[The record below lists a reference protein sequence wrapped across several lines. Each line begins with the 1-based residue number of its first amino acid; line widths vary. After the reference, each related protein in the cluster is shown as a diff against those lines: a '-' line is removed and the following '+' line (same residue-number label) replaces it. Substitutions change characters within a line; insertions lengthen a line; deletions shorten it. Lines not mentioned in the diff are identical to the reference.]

1 METHITARGGSA
13 GYPTRLASPYTFK
26 ASPYSSHS
34 RLLELL
40 PSVPGGGTRVL
51 DVGCGPGYLCEALR
65 DRGYA
70 VTGIE
75 RAGWGP
81 PNEASGYSLVEADL
95 EQGLPALDG
104 SFDVIVCADIL
115 EHLRDPASL
124 LRQLRARLTPG
135 GRLIASLPN
144 SGHLYFRMV
153 VLSGR
158 FPKEDKGLF
167 DQTHVHFF
175 TWDGWRALFEEGGL
189 TLRGVYSTGV
199 PVGLVF
205 PGREGNLAIRAA
217 ERLSYLLAR
226 LRKQLFAY
234 QFVVVATAQDKTR

>member
-1 METHITARGGSA
+1 MGSHVTARGGCA

-26 ASPYSSHS
+26 ASPHSSHS
-34 RLLELL
+34 RLLDLL
-40 PSVPGGGTRVL
+40 PAPPRGGTRVL

-65 DRGYA
+65 DRGYS

-81 PNEASGYSLVEADL
+81 TAGSRGYALVEADL
-95 EQGLPALDG
+95 DLGLPSTLDG
-104 SFDVIVCADIL
+104 VFDVIVCADIL

-124 LRQLRARLTPG
+124 LRQLRARLAPG

-144 SGHLYFRMV
+144 SGHLYFRLV

-158 FPKEDKGLF
+158 FPKRDKGLF
-167 DQTHVHFF
+167 DQPHLHFF
-175 TWDGWRALFEEGGL
+175 TWAGWQELLRQGGL
-189 TLRGVYSTGV
+189 AVREVHSTGV
-199 PVGLVF
+199 PVGLLL

-217 ERLSYLLAR
+217 EGLSYLMAG

-234 QFVVVATAQDKTR
+234 QFVVVATAPDKA